1 MNAPTAE
8 DRIRDLVQDLRPVRS
23 IPPLRTAVAAA
34 LGIFLLI
41 VGADW
46 LLGGLGLRPRTD
58 AAWSDP
64 AYLAP
69 LLGLTLVALGATT
82 AALASA
88 VPGREGALRL
98 GVCVAGLG
106 MLAAIGG
113 GLLGLARSD
122 VHFSTEELAACVS
135 CMEHAV
141 QLGIASSLLACG
153 FIVHAAM
160 RRPSAGAALA
170 LIGGVALGAAAVHST
185 CPSNSALHQL
195 VAHTL
200 APLVAAAIL
209 TLPLAA
215 FLRRWRARADT
226 STAKRGLE

>member
-1 MNAPTAE
+1 MNAPSTE
-8 DRIRDLVQDLRPVRS
+8 DRIRDLVRDLHPVHP
-23 IPPLRTAVAAA
+23 IPSLRTAGAAA

-41 VGADW
+41 VAADW
-46 LLGGLGLRPRTD
+46 LLGGFGLRPGTD

-64 AYLAP
+64 TYLAP
-69 LLGLTLVALGATT
+69 LLGLLLAALGATT

-98 GVCVAGLG
+98 GVRVAALG
-106 MLAAIGG
+106 MGMAIAG
-113 GLLGLARSD
+113 GLWGLARTD
-122 VHFSTEELAACVS
+122 VHFSTEELLACVS
-135 CMEHAV
+135 CMQRAV

-153 FIVHAAM
+153 FIVYAAM

-200 APLVAAAIL
+200 TPLVAAAIL
-209 TLPLAA
+209 TFPLAA
-215 FLRRWRARADT
+215 LLRRWRGRADA
-226 STAKRGLE
+226 SAASRDLE

>member
-1 MNAPTAE
+1 MSAPSTE
-8 DRIRDLVQDLRPVRS
+8 ERIRDLVRDLRPVRP
-23 IPPLRTAVAAA
+23 IPPLRTAGAAA

-41 VGADW
+41 LAADW
-46 LLGGLGLRPRTD
+46 LLGGFALRPRTD
-58 AAWSDP
+58 PAWSDP
-64 AYLAP
+64 SYLAA
-69 LLGLTLVALGATT
+69 LVGLTLLALGATT

-98 GVCVAGLG
+98 GVRVAALG
-106 MLAAIGG
+106 MGAAIAG
-113 GLLGLARSD
+113 GLWGLARSE
-122 VHFSTEELAACVS
+122 VRFSTEELAACVS
-135 CMEHAV
+135 CMERAV

-153 FIVHAAM
+153 FIVYAAM

-185 CPSNSALHQL
+185 CPSNDALHQL

-215 FLRRWRARADT
+215 LLRRWQVRADARAVSRDL
-226 STAKRGLE
+226 K